1 MSNVGLPSGL
11 VFLLP
16 CGPMRIPKFGFGGG
30 WGPITLSGGAAFRF
44 PIVRRVDARACT
56 FSIPFAGSGAVAP
69 NVPLEFCGLPLA
81 PLRTSVAIPVSSARV
96 LPKLG
101 GGPISGT
108 AAVPSL
114 AGGMGMGS
122 RFAARFSLH
131 GWFATRVRAGE
142 SGR

>member
-1 MSNVGLPSGL
+1 MSDVGLPSGS

-30 WGPITLSGGAAFRF
+30 WGPVTLSGGAAFRF
-44 PIVRRVDARACT
+44 PIVRRVDAQACT
-56 FSIPFAGSGAVAP
+56 FSIPLVGSGAVAP

-81 PLRTSVAIPVSSARV
+81 PLRTSVAIPVSSVRV

-101 GGPISGT
+101 GGPISRT
-108 AAVPSL
+108 VAVPSL
-114 AGGMGMGS
+114 AGGIGMGS
-122 RFAARFSLH
+122 RFAARFLLR
-131 GWFATRVRAGE
+131 GRFANRVRAGK

>member
-1 MSNVGLPSGL
+1 MSNVGLPSGS

-30 WGPITLSGGAAFRF
+30 WGPVTLSGGAAFHF

-56 FSIPFAGSGAVAP
+56 FSIPLAGGGAVTP

-81 PLRTSVAIPVSSARV
+81 PLRTSFVIPVSSARV

-108 AAVPSL
+108 AAVPLL

-122 RFAARFSLH
+122 RFAARFLLR
-131 GWFATRVRAGE
+131 GWFSPRVCAG
-142 SGR
+142 